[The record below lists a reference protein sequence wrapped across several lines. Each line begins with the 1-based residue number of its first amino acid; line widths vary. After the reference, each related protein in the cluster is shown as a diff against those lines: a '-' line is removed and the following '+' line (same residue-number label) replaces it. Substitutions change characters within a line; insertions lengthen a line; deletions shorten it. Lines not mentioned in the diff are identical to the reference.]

1 MNRSWILWS
10 AFALCVA
17 VVFGAMGWTTLTV
30 LRLED
35 NSRRQA
41 VREENVRLALWRMD
55 SAVAPLLAQEA
66 AMPYFAYGAF
76 YPAQRSFADMFAANS
91 NEMVLPS
98 PLLNRGAQHAQ
109 LYFQFDPSGEISSPQ
124 VPTKGKMDLAKA
136 ACTTPE
142 KVTEAA
148 TRMMQLQAL
157 VTREQLLERLP
168 AEAEPEKTAVT
179 FANPGAVAGNWTGN
193 TATTNN
199 ASTNPGQTVV
209 ANGARGNITAPQA
222 VTNNSIQ
229 QLQQS
234 AFVDK
239 DSYDSKDDK
248 VQAQA
253 EQQPM
258 KQQKEDNDTPQQ
270 RLQQSRGNRSKSVLE
285 LEKREQVNKEAQSY
299 GQFNAGVNMNVMP
312 NGVITNNSGQIA
324 VPNGAMQLPV
334 LNTTLFNLQ
343 NTKDSCVLLLNSG
356 AQFDNG
362 QGNNVSQGVMMPV
375 WLGNTLLLARRVT
388 VGGKMY
394 VQGCW
399 VNWEWLRERLLT
411 DVRDLLPDATLE
423 AAAGIESERTAN
435 RLAALPVKLNPGE
448 TIPLDAPEGLTP
460 VRVSLSIAWV
470 CALLAAGA
478 VAALLFGAV
487 RLSER
492 RGAFVSAVTHELRTP
507 LTTFQMYAEMLAGG
521 MVPTK
526 EAQQNYLNT
535 LSAEAGRLSHLVENV
550 LSYARLERGSA
561 RSQVERVSA
570 QRLIEKIRPR
580 LAERVHQ
587 VGMQLSVDLPESMS
601 STELTTDVTA
611 VEQILF
617 NLVDN
622 ACKYAAHGTDK
633 TISLS
638 AGAGDGKIAIRVCDG
653 GPGFSAQELKKLFR
667 PFSKSARQAAHSAP
681 GVGLGLALS
690 RRLARDLKGDL
701 RLVSDVKKGA
711 CFELTLPSET
721 KT

>member
-1 MNRSWILWS
+1 MNRTWILWS

-55 SAVAPLLAQEA
+55 SSVAPLLAQEA

-76 YPAQRSFADMFAANS
+76 YPAQRPFSEMFAANS
-91 NEMVLPS
+91 SEMVLPS
-98 PLLNRGAQHAQ
+98 PLLTRGVQHAK
-109 LYFQFDPSGEISSPQ
+109 LYFQFDPSGELSSPQ

-136 ACTTPE
+136 ACATPE
-142 KVTEAA
+142 KVNEAA
-148 TRMMQLQAL
+148 ERMMHLQAL

-179 FANPGAVAGNWTGN
+179 FANPTVVGGNWSGNTGN
-193 TATTNN
+193 ATVTGNN
-199 ASTNPGQTVV
+199 SVPGQVV
-209 ANGARGNITAPQA
+209 AYNNTRMAPNAQSQATQNIQQSLKPTDKDANDSKNDQVQQQAEAVQMKQQREDGNEAPQQQRAQAARGNW
-222 VTNNSIQ
+222 SKG
-229 QLQQS
+229 LQE
-234 AFVDK
+234 FEVRK
-239 DSYDSKDDK
+239 
-248 VQAQA
+248 
-253 EQQPM
+253 
-258 KQQKEDNDTPQQ
+258 
-270 RLQQSRGNRSKSVLE
+270 
-285 LEKREQVNKEAQSY
+285 QVNKEAQSY
-299 GQFNAGVNMNVMP
+299 AQISSNTIANNAAVQ
-312 NGVITNNSGQIA
+312 NGVQM
-324 VPNGAMQLPV
+324 PLMNGTLLDNTQL
-334 LNTTLFNLQ
+334 N
-343 NTKDSCVLLLNSG
+343 CVLLNSG
-356 AQFDNG
+356 AKFDNG
-362 QGNNVSQGVMMPV
+362 QGNDVSQGVMMPV
-375 WLGNTLLLARRVT
+375 WVGNSLLLARRVT

-399 VNWEWLRERLLT
+399 MNWDWLRERLLS
-411 DVRDLLPDATLE
+411 DVRDLLPDAALE
-423 AAAGIESERTAN
+423 PAAGVESERAAN

-448 TIPLDAPEGLTP
+448 SIPLDAPEGLTP

-478 VAALLFGAV
+478 VATLLFGAV

-526 EAQQNYLNT
+526 EGQQNYLNT

-580 LAERVHQ
+580 LAERAHQ
-587 VGMQLSVDLPESMS
+587 AGMQLTVDLPETMS

-622 ACKYAAHGTDK
+622 ACKYAAHGADK
-633 TISLS
+633 TIALS
-638 AGAGDGKIAIRVCDG
+638 AGNGDGKLAVRVCDG
-653 GPGFSAQELKKLFR
+653 GPGFSHQELRKLFR

-690 RRLARDLKGDL
+690 KRLARDLRGDL
-701 RLVSDVKKGA
+701 KLLSDVAKGA
-711 CFELTLPSET
+711 CFELTLPLE
-721 KT
+721 KA